1 MAINKD
7 NVQVYSTLPKE
18 IVKKIDDDAKENMRS
33 RSKEIAYIIQ
43 QYYKQKENDWCLN
56 TPPNQNYMII

>member
-33 RSKEIAYIIQ
+33 RSKEIAYITQ
-43 QYYKQKENDWCLN
+43 QYYKQKEND
-56 TPPNQNYMII
+56 